1 MLKKVLF
8 LCLNFLLMS
17 TAIFSQTVANDDVAV
32 KLYSLPEFRDV
43 SVWKGRTGLTL
54 FSPNLKY
61 LAVSAKS
68 ADVVIYDTITGKPK
82 TQIDGKGFRAFSFSP
97 DSKYVLAQATSNW
110 EIRIFEVE
118 TGKLIR
124 IIRGLGVLADI
135 NRSFGGSGLIN
146 SANGIFIETP
156 LEMEQIPASNDWKNI
171 LVNKNDKEFLLF
183 DYESGQ
189 AKFELKHE
197 NYSSGKE
204 TAKTVLAII
213 GGVENFLG
221 SASNTQFSQD
231 GKLLFIANGNKTP
244 TVWNVETGK
253 LINKFDAD
261 ERVFN
266 GQLSPNG
273 KMLATTDFREITK
286 IWDIEKGSLLSTIG
300 SKKDGQ
306 RIIAWS
312 NDSEKVFVNPDKGD
326 LKVYEAKSGS
336 LLYSFDK
343 SNSYGVLLSNDKKS
357 LVTVPRKD
365 KTILFQIWNAETGKI
380 LATVPREAKKNS
392 ISALKWSPTDRMILT
407 VAGLKNE
414 IEIWNLYGE
423 KLQTLKNSTFPMQFS
438 PDEKLLVTGG
448 KMENGVTDTGYLWA
462 IIQKQ

>member
-8 LCLNFLLMS
+8 LCLTILFFS
-17 TAIFSQTVANDDVAV
+17 TAIFSQTVANEDVAV

-54 FSPNLKY
+54 FSPNLKL

-68 ADVVIYDTITGKPK
+68 ADVVIYDTITGKAK

-97 DSKYVLAQATSNW
+97 DSKYVVAQDTNDLSMK
-110 EIRIFEVE
+110 IFEVE
-118 TGKLIR
+118 TGKLVR
-124 IIRGLGVLADI
+124 SIRGLGSLTDF
-135 NRSFGGSGLIN
+135 NRSVGGSGMVN
-146 SANGIFIETP
+146 SFNGIYIETP
-156 LEMEQIPASNDWKNI
+156 LEMERIPVSSDWKSI

-183 DYESGQ
+183 DYESGNE
-189 AKFELKHE
+189 KFELKHE

-204 TAKTVLAII
+204 TAKTVFAIL
-213 GGVENFLG
+213 GGVEDLLG
-221 SASNTQFSQD
+221 SASNTEFSQD

-253 LINKFDAD
+253 LVAKFDAG
-261 ERVFN
+261 ERVFY
-266 GQLSPNG
+266 GQISPNG
-273 KMLATTDFREITK
+273 KMLATTDFRQITK
-286 IWDIEKGSLLSTIG
+286 IWDIEKGSLLATIG
-300 SKKDGQ
+300 SKKEGQ

-312 NDSEKVFVNPDKGD
+312 SDSEKVFVNPDKGD
-326 LKVYEAKSGS
+326 LKAFEAKSGTM
-336 LLYSFDK
+336 LYSFDK

-365 KTILFQIWNAETGKI
+365 KTILYQIWNAETGKL
-380 LATVPREAKKNS
+380 LATVPREAKKDS
-392 ISALKWSPTDRMILT
+392 ISALKWSPSDKMILT

-448 KMENGVTDTGYLWA
+448 KVENSQTDTGYLWA